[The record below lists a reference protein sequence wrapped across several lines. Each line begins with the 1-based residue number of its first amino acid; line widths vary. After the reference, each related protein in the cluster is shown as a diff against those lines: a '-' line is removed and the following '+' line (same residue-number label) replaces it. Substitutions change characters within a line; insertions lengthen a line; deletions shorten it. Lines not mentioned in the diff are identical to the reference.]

1 MKENSIININ
11 IIDLIRLLKED
22 KKKLLVYSIVAGVIG
37 VAISFATPHT
47 YKSTVML
54 APEESGAGFS
64 GSLSSIA
71 AMVGMNMKLGQTGDA
86 LYPEIYP
93 DLVSSTDFIINLFPV
108 QVTTKK
114 GDLKCD
120 YYTYLV
126 KHQKL
131 ALTDYPKA
139 GIVLL
144 IDKFR
149 DYEPPKKLG
158 GKHEGPIALSREQ
171 DEVAKNIMGKV
182 SCTVDKKTN
191 VITIEV
197 KDQDPL
203 VAATMADTVKQHLQK
218 AITEYRTKKAKVD
231 LEYMKKLYDEAKNDY
246 DAARHKYAEYVDANM
261 EVELQVYKSVEEDL
275 ENELQ
280 LKYNIYQTIVEQLQL
295 AHAKVQERTPAFTV
309 MQNATIPAK
318 HSDRPKIVT
327 LIIWMILG
335 LLVRVS
341 MDAWKNKEKFVNLA

>member
-246 DAARHKYAEYVDANM
+246 DAARHKYAEYVDANR